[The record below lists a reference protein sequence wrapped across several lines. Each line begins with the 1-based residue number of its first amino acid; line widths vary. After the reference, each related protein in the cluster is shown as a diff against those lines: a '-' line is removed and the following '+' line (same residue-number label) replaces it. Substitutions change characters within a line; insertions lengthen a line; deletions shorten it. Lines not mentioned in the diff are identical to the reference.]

1 MNNFKLFILKNKIKL
16 TNDFEISRLVHGHWR
31 LGDWRMTNQ
40 ELLKFTDQIV
50 ELGITTFDHADIYGN
65 YSCEKLFGDALKL
78 KKSLREN
85 IQIISKCGIKL
96 KGDKFPDRKIK
107 SYDYSFGH
115 IVSSVE
121 SSLNNLGTDYLD
133 ILLLHRPAPFFNP
146 EEVAKAF
153 SHLNESGKV
162 LHFGVSNFN
171 PMQFEML
178 NTYLDKKLVTNQVEI
193 SPFCLEHFE
202 NGNID
207 FFLKEKIKPMAW
219 SPLAGGSI
227 FNPQNKKSYRL
238 LKALSEIANEL
249 NVDGID
255 KVIYAWLLNHPVSVI
270 PIIGSGKI
278 TRIQNAVNAL
288 DIEMSS
294 DQWYEIYNASVGE
307 ELP

>member
-1 MNNFKLFILKNKIKL
+1 MKNRIKL
-16 TNDFEISRLVHGHWR
+16 TKELEISRLVHGHWR
-31 LGDWRMTNQ
+31 LGDWKMTNQ
-40 ELLKFTDQIV
+40 ELLKFTEQIV
-50 ELGITTFDHADIYGN
+50 ESGITTFDHADIYGN
-65 YSCEKLFGDALKL
+65 YSCEKLFGDALNL
-78 KKSLREN
+78 KKPLRES

-96 KGDKFPDRKIK
+96 MGDKFPNRKIK
-107 SYDYSFGH
+107 SYDYSFEH
-115 IVSSVE
+115 IVNSVE

-133 ILLLHRPAPFFNP
+133 VLLLHRPAPFFNP

-153 SHLNESGKV
+153 SHLKKSGKV
-162 LHFGVSNFN
+162 LNFGVSNFN
-171 PMQFEML
+171 PMQYDML
-178 NTYLDKKLVTNQVEI
+178 NVYLEEKLVTNQVEI

-207 FFLKEKIKPMAW
+207 FFLKEQIKPMAW
-219 SPLAGGSI
+219 SPLAGGNI
-227 FNPQNKKSYRL
+227 FNPQSEKARRL
-238 LKALSEIANEL
+238 LKTLSEIANEL

-255 KVIYAWLLNHPVSVI
+255 TIIYAWLLNHPVSVI

-278 TRIQNAVNAL
+278 ARVQNAVKAL